1 MTLCVQRC
9 SSCARPQPLQDPTL
23 QELYLSQTGLSGP
36 LPDVVPTS
44 SPLRL
49 LYAINFI
56 QPERTGLT
64 GAAVQ
69 CLRPCSAHAES
80 AAASASAYYANS
92 SRTVYLVYRCL

>member
-1 MTLCVQRC
+1 
-9 SSCARPQPLQDPTL
+9 LQDPTL

-56 QPERTGLT
+56 QPERTGFT
-64 GAAVQ
+64 GDRKGLQ
-69 CLRPCSAHAES
+69 GHR
-80 AAASASAYYANS
+80 
-92 SRTVYLVYRCL
+92 

>member
-1 MTLCVQRC
+1 
-9 SSCARPQPLQDPTL
+9 LQDPTL

-56 QPERTGLT
+56 QPERTGFT
-64 GAAVQ
+64 GGDGA
-69 CLRPCSAHAES
+69 LL
-80 AAASASAYYANS
+80 ASHLLLLVRIQQQSLSQYLWCAM
-92 SRTVYLVYRCL
+92 SRWL